1 MKSEIMPFVW
11 YTVNQC
17 YWHKKH
23 CTSILFLEYWWPDT
37 TIYYSLFSNN
47 KILKYFIT
55 CFAVCIIYGK
65 NKYIRKQKLVQ
76 LLMSKTIRVK
86 AHCINFHILTIMS
99 FSVYS
104 PNRKTMSLQRL
115 YSFVTF
121 WPSKD
126 LFEFWRIC
134 GITNIW
140 LDCTFY

>member
-1 MKSEIMPFVW
+1 MIHGQSVLSTQKNIA
-11 YTVNQC
+11 
-17 YWHKKH
+17 
-23 CTSILFLEYWWPDT
+23 L
-37 TIYYSLFSNN
+37 LFSFWSTDGPTPQFIIVCSVTT

-121 WPSKD
+121 CSSKD